1 MPEKTNPKS
10 RSVATPTQAQH
21 QNVAT
26 PILHSYAAVA
36 FPLAAAFIAL
46 QVIVPTFYAETTGL
60 SLTTIGLVL
69 LAARMWDLFTDPIV
83 GTLSDMTPARFGK
96 RKAWMVMSVPVIV
109 LAVWQLFVPPVNATW
124 LHLMFWTF
132 LIYVGGTMAIVPM
145 NAWGAEISSDYDE
158 RSRISGTRA
167 GYGLVGTLAALMLT
181 AFASGA
187 TDALQQPLRW
197 IAILAIST
205 LLITAIIAAWR
216 VPDKS
221 PTALPEN
228 TIRSAIKLLR
238 TPSPFRQLLLAFL
251 VNSIGNAIP
260 GTLFLLY
267 VGYVLQVPEM
277 AGKLLFLYFLCA
289 AVSVPVWI
297 KLSHRFGKHQM
308 WVFAILLACVFFF
321 AAPFLSFDTRGIFYA
336 IVLFTGITAGA
347 DLVLPVAIKSDLIE
361 WDDYTNGYKRPG
373 VFFAI
378 WGTTTKLA
386 FGLAIGIAFPL
397 LELAGFSTSGSPDAS
412 AANAVA
418 DNGNS
423 SASGITALAILYG
436 GPSILFK
443 LFAAWLMRG
452 YPITRDEHARIRAA
466 LAARDSKTEL
476 N

>member
-1 MPEKTNPKS
+1 MPEDKNTLPSGLANPK
-10 RSVATPTQAQH
+10 QLQH
-21 QNVAT
+21 QSLSTSV
-26 PILHSYAAVA
+26 LHSYGAVA

-96 RKAWMVMSVPVIV
+96 RKAWMVMSVPVIL
-109 LAVWQLFVPPVNATW
+109 LAVWQLFVPPADATW
-124 LHLMFWTF
+124 VHLLIWTF

-145 NAWGAEISSDYDE
+145 NAWGAELSADYDE

-167 GYGLVGTLAALMLT
+167 GYGLVGTLAALLLT
-181 AFASGA
+181 AIAGGT
-187 TDALQQPLRW
+187 TDELQQPLRW
-197 IAILAIST
+197 IAILAISM
-205 LLITAIIAAWR
+205 LIITATLAALR

-228 TIRSAIKLLR
+228 TIRSAIELLR
-238 TPSPFRQLLLAFL
+238 KPSPFRQLLVAFL
-251 VNSIGNAIP
+251 VNSVGNAIP
-260 GTLFLLY
+260 ATLFLLY
-267 VGYVLQVPEM
+267 VGYVLQVPDM

-289 AVSVPVWI
+289 ALSVPVWI

-308 WVFAILLACVFFF
+308 WVFAILLACVFFS
-321 AAPFLSFDTRGIFYA
+321 AAPFLSFETRGIFYA

-397 LELAGFSTSGSPDAS
+397 LELVGFSTSGSPEAGAVNPGTGNGGSS
-412 AANAVA
+412 AA
-418 DNGNS
+418 
-423 SASGITALAILYG
+423 GITALAILYG

-466 LAARDSKTEL
+466 LAAR
-476 N
+476 NPNP

>member
-1 MPEKTNPKS
+1 MPEDKNTNS
-10 RSVATPTQAQH
+10 SGSVS
-21 QNVAT
+21 QNQPPRYNLSTSV
-26 PILHSYAAVA
+26 LHSYGAVA

-96 RKAWMVMSVPVIV
+96 RKAWMVMSAPVIV
-109 LAVWQLFVPPVNATW
+109 LAVWQLFVPPDNATW
-124 LHLMFWTF
+124 VHLLIWTF

-145 NAWGAEISSDYDE
+145 NAWGAELSADYDE

-181 AFASGA
+181 AIAGGA
-187 TDALQQPLRW
+187 TDELQQPLRW
-197 IAILAIST
+197 IAILAIFT
-205 LLITAIIAAWR
+205 LLITATLAALQ

-221 PTALPEN
+221 PTQLPEN
-228 TIRSAIKLLR
+228 TLRSAIKLLR
-238 TPSPFRQLLLAFL
+238 TPSPFRQLLGAFL
-251 VNSIGNAIP
+251 VNSVGNAIP
-260 GTLFLLY
+260 ATLFLLY

-289 AVSVPVWI
+289 ALSVPVWI

-308 WVFAILLACVFFF
+308 WVFAILLTCLFFF

-336 IVLFTGITAGA
+336 IVLLTGITAGA

-361 WDDYTNGYKRPG
+361 WDDYTNGFKRPG

-397 LELAGFSTSGSPDAS
+397 LELAGFSTSGPADTEA
-412 AANAVA
+412 AANA
-418 DNGNS
+418 GGS
-423 SASGITALAILYG
+423 TASGITALAILYG

-452 YPITRDEHARIRAA
+452 YPITRDEHARIRAE
-466 LAARDSKTEL
+466 LAARNANPQKH
-476 N
+476 